1 MIITQ
6 ILLIIAGVALLIP
19 VSVLLMQVLTALP
32 PRRMQAMPGG
42 RRPALAI
49 IVPAHNESLLI
60 AHTLRSIGTQLT
72 VDDRLLVVADNCSD
86 DTASIAGTA
95 GAEVIERHDSN
106 QRGKGY
112 ALDFGMR
119 HLAQDPP
126 QVVLIIDGDCKVAG
140 DAIER
145 LAKTCLTT
153 GRPVQALYL
162 MQPPAGAGLKT
173 RIAGFAWLMKNQV
186 RPLGFHRLGLPCQL
200 MGTGMALPW
209 PLISQA
215 TLATGHLVEDLKLGI
230 DLARAGKPPLFCPDA
245 LVTSHFPATDRGF
258 ADQRKR
264 WEHGHLG
271 MIFSLAPQLLAQA
284 LLRGNL
290 PLLALALDLCVP
302 PLALLML
309 LVVAAFTASAAWFAY
324 TGSILPLWLTT
335 TALGMSV
342 TAVLLAWNSHARS
355 VLSLRDLACAPLYAL
370 WKIPLYLKFVV
381 KRQGAWVRTRRD
393 AE

>member
-1 MIITQ
+1 MIVPE
-6 ILLIIAGVALLIP
+6 ILLIFTGLVLLIP
-19 VSVLLMQVLTALP
+19 VSVLFLQVLSALP

-42 RRPALAI
+42 RRPVLAI
-49 IVPAHNESLLI
+49 IVPAHNETLLI

-72 VDDRLLVVADNCSD
+72 IDDRLLVVADNCSD
-86 DTASIAGTA
+86 DTANIARAA
-95 GAEVIERHDSN
+95 GAEVIERHHSN

-119 HLAQDPP
+119 HLARDPP
-126 QVVLIIDGDCKVAG
+126 EIVLIIDGDCTVAA

-153 GRPVQALYL
+153 GRPVQALYR
-162 MQPPAGAGLKT
+162 MRAPAGAGLKT

-209 PLISQA
+209 PLINRA

-230 DLARAGKPPLFCPDA
+230 DLARLNMAPLFCPDA
-245 LVTSHFPATDRGF
+245 LVISHFPATSQGF

-264 WEHGHLG
+264 WEHGHLA
-271 MIFSLAPQLLAQA
+271 MIFSVAPRLFVQA

-290 PLLALALDLCVP
+290 KLLALALDLCVP

-309 LVVAAFTASAAWFAY
+309 LIVTVFTGSAAWFAWS
-324 TGSILPLWLTT
+324 GAALPLWLATV
-335 TALGMSV
+335 ALGMS
-342 TAVLLAWNSHARS
+342 AMSLLLAWNSHGRS

-393 AE
+393 TE

>member
-1 MIITQ
+1 MIIVQ
-6 ILLIIAGVALLIP
+6 ILLVVTGLVLLTT
-19 VSVLLMQVLTALP
+19 VSVLFLQVLTALP
-32 PRRMQAMPGG
+32 PRRIQVMPAG
-42 RRPALAI
+42 RRPTIAI
-49 IVPAHNESLLI
+49 LVPAHNESLLI
-60 AHTLRSIGTQLT
+60 AHTLRSIGTQLSIN
-72 VDDRLLVVADNCSD
+72 DRLLVVADNCSD
-86 DTASIAGTA
+86 DTASIARAA
-95 GAEVIERHDSN
+95 GAEVIERHDSTR
-106 QRGKGY
+106 RGKGY

-119 HLAQDPP
+119 HLAQAPP
-126 QVVLIIDGDCKVAG
+126 EVVLIIDGDCAVTG

-162 MQPPAGAGLKT
+162 MRPPAGAGLKT

-209 PLISQA
+209 PLINLA

-230 DLARAGKPPLFCPDA
+230 DSARAGMPPLFCPDA
-245 LVTSHFPATDRGF
+245 LVISHFPASGRGF

-271 MIFSLAPQLLAQA
+271 MIFSLAPRLLVQA

-290 PLLALALDLCVP
+290 SLFALAMDLCVP

-309 LVVAAFTASAAWFAY
+309 LVTTALSVSAAWFAY
-324 TGSILPLWLTT
+324 SGATLPLWLAAV
-335 TALGMSV
+335 ALSMSA
-342 TAVLLAWNSHARS
+342 TAVLLAWNSQGRK
-355 VLSLRDLACAPLYAL
+355 VISLRDLACAPLYVL
-370 WKIPLYLKFVV
+370 WKIPLYLKFLV

>member
-1 MIITQ
+1 MILPE
-6 ILLIIAGVALLIP
+6 ILLILLTVALLVP
-19 VSVLLMQVLTALP
+19 VSVLFIQVLSALP
-32 PRRMQAMPGG
+32 PHRARAKPGG

-60 AHTLRSIGTQLT
+60 AHTLRSIGSQLT
-72 VDDRLLVVADNCSD
+72 VDDRLLVVADNCTD
-86 DTASIAGTA
+86 DTARIAA
-95 GAEVIERHDSN
+95 ADGAEVIERNHST

-112 ALDFGMR
+112 ALDFGVR

-126 QVVLIIDGDCKVAG
+126 EVVLIIDGDCTVAG

-145 LAKTCLTT
+145 LAKTCLMT

-162 MQPPAGAGLKT
+162 MHAPAGAGLKT
-173 RIAGFAWLMKNQV
+173 RIASFAWLVKNQV
-186 RPLGFHRLGLPCQL
+186 RPLGFHRFGLPCQL
-200 MGTGMALPW
+200 MGTGMAFPW
-209 PLISQA
+209 PVISQA
-215 TLATGHLVEDLKLGI
+215 ALATGHIVEDLKLGI
-230 DLARAGKPPLFCPDA
+230 DLSRAGMPPLFCPEA
-245 LVTSHFPATDRGF
+245 SVSSHFPVTRQGF

-271 MIFSLAPQLLAQA
+271 MISGVAPRLFVHA

-309 LVVAAFTASAAWFAY
+309 LVVTAFAGGAAWFAFSGA
-324 TGSILPLWLTT
+324 TLPLWLAT
-335 TALGMSV
+335 TALGMSAA
-342 TAVLLAWNSHARS
+342 AVLLAWNSHGRS
-355 VLSLRDLACAPLYAL
+355 VISLGDLAYAPLYAL
-370 WKIPLYLKFVV
+370 WKIPLYLKFVA

-393 AE
+393 TE